1 MRNLKFFKIKR
12 SLLLLV
18 CFLTVNYGFSQV
30 GIGTSNPNS
39 SSILDISSS
48 NKGVLFPR
56 MDLATAPIDSPVE
69 GLVVWNTDLAN
80 EGANAGLFYW
90 NGSAWVSLI
99 SNDKLD
105 SQIQSIQSSSSG
117 GGSGADV
124 WQKGGN
130 EAADG
135 DFMGTTN
142 EKALEFRVNNERIA
156 YIEPNGGLSMGKNAS
171 ANNYKSIAIGNG
183 AQSIANTEAI
193 AVGVESNASAYRS
206 LALGALS
213 ESSGNEAIAVGLQSN
228 ASNYRSLALGVLS
241 ESLENEGIAVGV
253 QSKALAFQ
261 AISLGSLSRSSA
273 NEAIAVGVQSNTSGF
288 RSVAIGSLSTSS
300 NNDAVALGIESSASG
315 QKSTALGSNSNASG
329 QNSVAIGYNSSAT
342 NPNTIIL
349 GNNVNSGGNATKVG
363 IGTSNP
369 TEKLE
374 VNGSIKI
381 TDGTQGAG
389 KVLTSDANGKASWQ
403 DAPSGGGSS
412 SSANVGYGEIYIN
425 NDVNVTFQR
434 YSNTTFPNGIPGLSS
449 ANVNANNNGFQ
460 PNFAGVFKVTYT
472 VTYSKNSSN
481 GTGEIEFYLTK
492 NNNKIN
498 GTAIRGALKNGERVT
513 VSLTKIIELEA
524 NQTYYLQ
531 ISKTEEAP
539 NNGPNVTIYKNAS
552 NISIELIE

>member
-1 MRNLKFFKIKR
+1 MRNLKFFKIKG

-117 GGSGADV
+117 GASGVDV

-142 EKALEFRVNNERIA
+142 YKPLELRVDNQRML
-156 YIEPNGGLSMGKNAS
+156 YLDPHGGMSMGKNAN
-171 ANNYKSIAIGNG
+171 ANLNRSIAIGEG
-183 AQSIANTEAI
+183 AQSVPVEAM
-193 AVGVESNASAYRS
+193 AVGVQSKASAY
-206 LALGALS
+206 
-213 ESSGNEAIAVGLQSN
+213 QSM
-228 ASNYRSLALGVLS
+228 ALGVLS
-241 ESLENEGIAVGV
+241 ESSANEGIAVGV
-253 QSKALAFQ
+253 QSNA
-261 AISLGSLSRSSA
+261 
-273 NEAIAVGVQSNTSGF
+273 SGY

-369 TEKLE
+369 SEKLE

-389 KVLTSDANGKASWQ
+389 KVLTSDANGKASWV
-403 DAPSGGGSS
+403 DPTTVKYFAEIRKTSS
-412 SSANVGYGEIYIN
+412 SVLTDYNRISFGATDFSQGVTVNNDFIKVQNAGIYRVKYKLTIKKYDTTLFGSYYTNVGFYISKGYNTSGKVSGSESYVKIYEN
-425 NDVNVTFQR
+425 E
-434 YSNTTFPNGIPGLSS
+434 
-449 ANVNANNNGFQ
+449 
-460 PNFAGVFKVTYT
+460 K
-472 VTYSKNSSN
+472 
-481 GTGEIEFYLTK
+481 
-492 NNNKIN
+492 
-498 GTAIRGALKNGERVT
+498 VT
-513 VSLTKIIELEA
+513 VSGEKIIQLNANEA
-524 NQTYYLQ
+524 
-531 ISKTEEAP
+531 
-539 NNGPNVTIYKNAS
+539 
-552 NISIELIE
+552 ISIFSDTTDNTIGVLAEGTTLNIEKIN